1 MIEFL
6 GNLKVIG
13 HFHLNPIREFIDYN
27 ESFKAQDAT
36 IQAFTS
42 T

>member
-6 GNLKVIG
+6 GNLKVTRG
-13 HFHLNPIREFIDYN
+13 FHLNLVGELVGYN
-27 ESFKAQDAT
+27 KSFKAQDV
-36 IQAFTS
+36 IILAFTS